1 MSKALHCAA
10 GNGHKDATE
19 LLLLHGAM
27 PIYEECFG
35 CYDECLLCKMIRQRK
50 AYIANLLI
58 MHNHIQDDCYKLLIF
73 KIIDKFRD
81 REDGLNMIRL
91 LLERGIDINVIN
103 TECYMSVLGY
113 ACKYKC
119 LNMVKLLLDRGA
131 NVNIPVKYKTPLY
144 CAAEGGSCEIGQL
157 LIDKGAKMDAKF
169 RSQESIIYH
178 AITTE
183 NEAFAVMLIK
193 NGAKTNIQH
202 KNGRTLI
209 NIALDWMQW
218 SVVRLLIEHGADI
231 TTYEDYNNETV
242 LQRVIALTNDFHT
255 HIDDPKAL
263 IYKLIDSKLNTS

>member
-1 MSKALHCAA
+1 MSKALLYAA
-10 GNGHKDATE
+10 INGHKDATE

-27 PIYEECFG
+27 PIHTKCDEY
-35 CYDECLLCKMIRQRK
+35 YDECLLCKMIIRRK
-50 AYIANLLI
+50 ACIANLLI
-58 MHNHIQDDCYKLLIF
+58 MHNHVQDNCYKLLIF

-81 REDGLNMIRL
+81 RDDGLNMVKL

-103 TECYMSVLGY
+103 SKCYMSVLGY

-131 NVNIPVKYKTPLY
+131 NVNIPIKYKTPLY

-157 LIDKGAKMDAKF
+157 LIDKGAKIDAKF

-193 NGAKTNIQH
+193 NGAKTNIRH

-209 NIALDWMQW
+209 NIALDWQQW
-218 SVVRLLIEHGADI
+218 SVVRLLIKHGADI
-231 TTYEDYNNETV
+231 TTYDYNNETV
-242 LQRVIALTNDFHT
+242 LQRMIALTRNFHT
-255 HIDDPKAL
+255 YINDPKTL
-263 IYKLIDSKLNTS
+263 IYKLIDAKLNTS